1 MRTGGAA
8 VYDPDNGRMDYTRTL
23 GHGTTGRCKQN
34 TMSENDD
41 DKVQC
46 PICGD
51 TFKTSF
57 YLGRHVSLSED
68 KAHSNVEGSNESP
81 SDLGSRLGIDKDS
94 EPRGNE
100 GDKEPSDIEVDEIEA
115 PSDDEPEYIDLDP
128 SDDVDRQLMRQG
140 YTQVKKSAVEAGEV
154 SEGDLR

>member
-1 MRTGGAA
+1 MT
-8 VYDPDNGRMDYTRTL
+8 
-23 GHGTTGRCKQN
+23 
-34 TMSENDD
+34 ENDS

-81 SDLGSRLGIDKDS
+81 SDLGSRLGIDKDK
-94 EPRGNE
+94 EPKGNG

-115 PSDDEPEYIDLDP
+115 PDDNEPEYIDLDP
-128 SDDVDRQLMRQG
+128 SDNVDRQLMKQG